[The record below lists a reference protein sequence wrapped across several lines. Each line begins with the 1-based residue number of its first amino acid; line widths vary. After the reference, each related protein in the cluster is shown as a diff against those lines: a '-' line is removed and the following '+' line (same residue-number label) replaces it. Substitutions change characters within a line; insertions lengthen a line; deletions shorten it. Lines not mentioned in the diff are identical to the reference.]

1 MERLPVVSCQWRLA
15 WAWFIGAGLTFLL
28 LLTQTTSGKY
38 GEQYTKV
45 WSWFLPT
52 VVPTLTLVIG
62 ALVYDAK
69 DQPSTATI
77 DKRMFTLSLIL
88 SIAYLFLVLGT
99 LLSTPFSRATPV
111 EWIGQSHL
119 WLSPVQGL
127 VSSALGA
134 FFVSRRN

>member
-69 DQPSTATI
+69 D
-77 DKRMFTLSLIL
+77 KLI
-88 SIAYLFLVLGT
+88 SVFLICT
-99 LLSTPFSRATPV
+99 
-111 EWIGQSHL
+111 Q
-119 WLSPVQGL
+119 QGL
-127 VSSALGA
+127 D
-134 FFVSRRN
+134 FDPRRRLSNLTIPQHLAIII